1 MLKVKNLPVLIVPS
15 HVLIIPSPALIVL
28 LHVNRFPNKLA
39 SYVPNNILR
48 NPFFIYFA
56 SFLIV
61 SLMPFIMKPDSLR
74 DFIVFM
80 KSLMSLL
87 KINDGLL
94 PDPDIV

>member
-1 MLKVKNLPVLIVPS
+1 
-15 HVLIIPSPALIVL
+15 
-28 LHVNRFPNKLA
+28 
-39 SYVPNNILR
+39 
-48 NPFFIYFA
+48 
-56 SFLIV
+56 
-61 SLMPFIMKPDSLR
+61 MPFIKKPDSLR

>member
-1 MLKVKNLPVLIVPS
+1 MPS

-48 NPFFIYFA
+48 NPLFIYFA
-56 SFLIV
+56 SFLIL
-61 SLMPFIMKPDSLR
+61 SLMPFIKKPDSLR